1 MGVMPSVKYDDT
13 STSSYF
19 RKNSFDRGTRS
30 TQSHIPK
37 ALCQEL
43 PNTVPFVKDAPPRRV
58 NCLGAY
64 WCLLSPRFQKLQS
77 CERDTESTQ
86 KVDLGASRIQIK
98 FNRIN

>member
-64 WCLLSPRFQKLQS
+64 CRHVFRNRNHANETRSPPRKW
-77 CERDTESTQ
+77 
-86 KVDLGASRIQIK
+86 I
-98 FNRIN
+98 

>member
-30 TQSHIPK
+30 TQSQIPK

-58 NCLGAY
+58 PIVATFPETAIMRTRHGVH
-64 WCLLSPRFQKLQS
+64 P
-77 CERDTESTQ
+77 ESGFRCKQ
-86 KVDLGASRIQIK
+86 DPDQIQP
-98 FNRIN
+98 N